1 MASTR
6 GVASRG
12 VSAAPRRRRRISPAF
27 WLILPSIIFMLFLFA
42 YPMVEG
48 VRAAFVNGDTGMFT
62 LDNWSRMLGDPMFWP
77 AVRNTVLLIVVIIPL
92 QFLFAMTMAL
102 LLQAKPKGTAV
113 YFYLWAI
120 PLAVS
125 DLAAGLVWLSIF
137 ADQGYLNSVL
147 VNLGLQPFAWL
158 SYQNPGTQFLAVTA
172 AEIWRAT
179 SLVLVIVVSGMQ
191 GIPKDY
197 DEAAAVFGATYW
209 QRLRQITL
217 PLLRPSL
224 QVALILRTILAFQT
238 FAVAQAL
245 TGESFPLLVGET
257 YRWYAAL
264 NNSNV
269 ASAYALVI
277 MGVSMLTAV
286 VYLRALRDQSQQGK
300 R

>member
-1 MASTR
+1 MSPASNGSVTTA
-6 GVASRG
+6 G
-12 VSAAPRRRRRISPAF
+12 RRRRTRLSPAF
-27 WLILPSIIFMLFLFA
+27 WLILPSVVFMLFLFA

-48 VRAAFVNGDTGMFT
+48 LRLAFVHGDAGAVSSV
-62 LDNWSRMLGDPMFWP
+62 NWQRMVNDPQFGA
-77 AVRNTVLLIVVIIPL
+77 AVRNTLLLIVVIIPL
-92 QFLFAMTMAL
+92 QFVFALTMAL
-102 LLQAKPKGTAV
+102 LLQAKPKGSAV

-137 ADQGYLNSVL
+137 SDRGYLNSVL
-147 VNLGLQPFAWL
+147 VDVGLQPFSWL
-158 SYQNPGTQFLAVTA
+158 SYQSPATQFLAVA
-172 AEIWRAT
+172 VAEVWRAT

-209 QRLRQITL
+209 QRLWQVTL

-245 TGESFPLLVGET
+245 TGEGFPLLVGET
-257 YRWYAAL
+257 YRWYTAL
-264 NNSNV
+264 NNPNV
-269 ASAYALVI
+269 ASVYAMVI
-277 MGVSMLTAV
+277 MVVSMMTAV
-286 VYLRALRDQSQQGK
+286 IYLRVLRDQSRGGK
-300 R
+300 K

>member
-1 MASTR
+1 MATQATA
-6 GVASRG
+6 VAPAQGRSRR
-12 VSAAPRRRRRISPAF
+12 VSPAF
-27 WLILPSIIFMLFLFA
+27 WLILPSIIFMVFLFA

-48 VRAAFVNGDTGMFT
+48 IRAAFIAGDAGGFT
-62 LDNWSRMLGDPMFWP
+62 TTNWSRMVSDPLFWP

-92 QFLFAMTMAL
+92 QFLFAMAMAL
-102 LLQAKPKGTAV
+102 LLQAKPKGSSL

-147 VNLGLQPFAWL
+147 VGLGLQPFSWL
-158 SYQNPGTQFLAVTA
+158 SYLNPSTQFIAVTA

-179 SLVLVIVVSGMQ
+179 SLVLVIIVSGMQ

-197 DEAAAVFGATYW
+197 DEAAAVFGATYR
-209 QRLRQITL
+209 QRLWEVTL
-217 PLLRPSL
+217 PLLKPSL

-286 VYLRALRDQSQQGK
+286 IYLRALRDQSRQAK

>member
-1 MASTR
+1 M
-6 GVASRG
+6 
-12 VSAAPRRRRRISPAF
+12 I
-27 WLILPSIIFMLFLFA
+27 
-42 YPMVEG
+42 
-48 VRAAFVNGDTGMFT
+48 
-62 LDNWSRMLGDPMFWP
+62 
-77 AVRNTVLLIVVIIPL
+77 
-92 QFLFAMTMAL
+92 MAL
-102 LLQAKPKGTAV
+102 LLQAKPRGSAV

-137 ADQGYLNSVL
+137 SDQGYLNSVL
-147 VNLGLQPFAWL
+147 VDLGLQPFAWL
-158 SYQNPGTQFLAVTA
+158 SYQNPQTQFLAVTV
-172 AEIWRAT
+172 AEVWRAT

-197 DEAAAVFGATYW
+197 DEAAAVFGANYW
-209 QRLRQITL
+209 QRLWQVTM

-264 NNSNV
+264 SNPNV

-277 MGVSMLTAV
+277 MAVSMVTAV
-286 VYLRALRDQSQQGK
+286 IYLRALRDESRQVK

>member
-1 MASTR
+1 M
-6 GVASRG
+6 
-12 VSAAPRRRRRISPAF
+12 SAAAGAPAARRRARPSPAL

-48 VRAAFVNGDTGMFT
+48 IRAAFIDGDTGA
-62 LDNWSRMLGDPMFWP
+62 LSGVNWERMVADPQFWP
-77 AVRNTVLLIVVIIPL
+77 AVRNTLLLIVVIIPV
-92 QFLFAMTMAL
+92 QFVFALLMAL
-102 LLQAKPKGTAV
+102 LLQARPRGAAV

-137 ADQGYLNSVL
+137 SDQGYLNSVL
-147 VNLGLQPFAWL
+147 VNLGLQPFSWL
-158 SYQNPGTQFLAVTA
+158 SYQSPGTQFLAVA
-172 AEIWRAT
+172 VAEVWRAT

-209 QRLRQITL
+209 QRLWQVTM

-245 TGESFPLLVGET
+245 TGEGFPLLVGET
-257 YRWYAAL
+257 YRWYTAL
-264 NNSNV
+264 YNPNV
-269 ASAYALVI
+269 ASAYAMVI
-277 MGVSMLTAV
+277 MAVSMATAV
-286 VYLRALRDQSQQGK
+286 IYLRLLRDESRQGK

>member
-1 MASTR
+1 M
-6 GVASRG
+6 
-12 VSAAPRRRRRISPAF
+12 PPAF
-27 WLILPSIIFMLFLFA
+27 WLILPSIVFMLFLFA

-48 VRAAFVNGDTGMFT
+48 VRAAFTSDITGAFTVN
-62 LDNWSRMLGDPMFWP
+62 NWERMVGDPYFGS
-77 AVRNTVLLIVVIIPL
+77 AVRNTLLLIVVIIPI
-92 QFLFAMTMAL
+92 QFLFALTMAL
-102 LLQAKPKGTAV
+102 LLQAKPRGSAL

-147 VNLGLQPFAWL
+147 VGLGFQPFSWL
-158 SYQNPGTQFLAVTA
+158 SYQSPSTQFLAVA
-172 AEIWRAT
+172 MAEIWRAT

-197 DEAAAVFGATYW
+197 DEAAAVFGANYW
-209 QRLRQITL
+209 QRLWHITL

-245 TGESFPLLVGET
+245 TGESFTLLVGET

-277 MGVSMLTAV
+277 MAVSMVTAV
-286 VYLRALRDQSQQGK
+286 AYLRVLRDQSKQGSS
-300 R
+300 

>member
-1 MASTR
+1 MS
-6 GVASRG
+6 
-12 VSAAPRRRRRISPAF
+12 SAATAAPAPEKRTGRARSRATSA
-27 WLILPSIIFMLFLFA
+27 WLLILPSVLFMLLLFA
-42 YPMVEG
+42 YPMVMG
-48 VRAAFVNGDTGMFT
+48 IMAAFTGSDGFT
-62 LDNWSRMLGDPMFWP
+62 TDHWQRMVSDAKFWP
-77 AVRNTVLLIVVIIPL
+77 AIRNTLLLIVVVIPL
-92 QFLFAMTMAL
+92 QFVFALTMAL
-102 LLQAKPKGTAV
+102 LLQAKPKFSGL
-113 YFYLWAI
+113 YFYLWAV

-137 ADQGYLNSVL
+137 ADRGYLNSVL
-147 VNLGLQPFAWL
+147 VSLGLPSFSWL
-158 SYQNPGTQFLAVTA
+158 NYQNTGTMFLAVVM

-197 DEAAAVFGATYW
+197 DEAAAVFGAGYFT
-209 QRLRQITL
+209 RLWRITL

-257 YRWYAAL
+257 YRWYAGL
-264 NNSNV
+264 QNPNV
-269 ASAYALVI
+269 ASVYALVVMAI
-277 MGVSMLTAV
+277 SMVTAV
-286 VYLRALRDQSQQGK
+286 IYLRALRDQSKEVG